1 MELLMPGLGLIFW
14 MTVSFGF
21 VLLILKKYAWK
32 PILNVLNKREK
43 ELAKSFSDAKR
54 IEYEMSQLATIK
66 TTKIAEAEKIHDQII
81 AKAKE
86 EAESIVAQARERA
99 REEARIIAEKSDE
112 LIENYKKA
120 AILELKSQLSTL
132 SMDIAEKIINEE
144 FSDRDRNVRYV
155 NKLLNSV
162 AEN

>member
-86 EAESIVAQARERA
+86 EAEAIVIEARERA

-120 AILELKSQLSTL
+120 AILELKNQLSAL

-144 FSDRDRNVRYV
+144 FSDRERNARYV
-155 NKLLNSV
+155 NKLLKSV